1 MSEVSD
7 VEAVDSTDESA
18 VPRLVDGVALLG
30 EYEGGGYEEP
40 RYLVSRADGQM
51 VLVSPLLH
59 EVASRFDGE
68 RNLREVADRVNQDLG
83 AELTA
88 ADVAFLVDEKLYP
101 MGIATT
107 SEPLPDPP
115 RSDPLLS
122 LVFNT
127 QLLPP
132 RVVRVMA
139 AIFAPFYRPVVIALM
154 LAMFV
159 GVDVWLVMSGGIDA
173 AFHRSVGDP
182 VLMLTLMALW
192 VVATLFHEFGHA
204 AGCHYGGAR
213 PGGIGVGILIL
224 YPAFYTNVTDAY
236 RLDRR
241 GRLRTD
247 LGGIYFNAIFIVA
260 VFGLYQLTGIPALVV
275 FMVLNH
281 LQILQQLLPLLRLD
295 GYLILGDLVGVPN
308 LFAFVGPVWRR
319 MRGKPVDDSAA
330 MHRALRPRVQ
340 ILVTAWVLI
349 VVPLLLIGLTLLL
362 IRLPFYLA
370 TGTTKAVQYGEVAL
384 SAGGQGHVGIL
395 LLAILSMLILL
406 VPWVGGTAFAIR
418 TGRRITRAVRRS
430 RARRRTRPA
439 ARHRKHSGRWRPP
452 KAA

>member
-1 MSEVSD
+1 MSETTD
-7 VEAVDSTDESA
+7 VELADSTEENA

-51 VLVSPLLH
+51 VLVSPLLYQ
-59 EVASRFDGE
+59 VASQVDGE
-68 RNLREVADRVNQDLG
+68 RSLREVAEQIAGDTEPDISAAGVEYLVNK
-83 AELTA
+83 
-88 ADVAFLVDEKLYP
+88 KLYP
-101 MGIATT
+101 MGIATM

-127 QLLPP
+127 QILPGGF
-132 RVVRVMA
+132 VRAVAPVFAPLFKPA
-139 AIFAPFYRPVVIALM
+139 AIVLM
-154 LAMFV
+154 LCAFV
-159 GVDVWLVMSGGIDA
+159 GVDVWLVAAGGVDA

-182 VLMLTLMALW
+182 ILVLTLMALW
-192 VVATLFHEFGHA
+192 VFATLFHEFGHA

-260 VFGLYQLTGIPALVV
+260 MAGVYQLTEYPPLLV

-308 LFAFVGPVWRR
+308 LFGFVGPVFRR
-319 MRGKPVDDSAA
+319 LRGKPAQDGPP
-330 MHRALRPRVQ
+330 HHQLRPRVR

-349 VVPLLLIGLTLLL
+349 VVPLLVIGLTMLL
-362 IRLPFYLA
+362 IRLPMYLA
-370 TGTTKAVQYGEVAL
+370 TGTSQALHYGDVAL
-384 SAGGQGHVGIL
+384 TAGSQGNVWVLLLAFFSTVIL
-395 LLAILSMLILL
+395 LL
-406 VPWVGGTAFAIR
+406 PWIGGTAFAIR
-418 TGRRITRAVRRS
+418 TGRRITRFVRKRI
-430 RARRRTRPA
+430 ARRRRQRPH
-439 ARHRKHSGRWRPP
+439 ARHRKQSGNLRPP
-452 KAA
+452 RAA

>member
-7 VEAVDSTDESA
+7 VEAVDSTDENA

-59 EVASRFDGE
+59 EVASRFDGQ
-68 RNLREVADRVNQDLG
+68 RTLREVAERVNEDLG
-83 AELTA
+83 AELSA
-88 ADVAFLVDEKLYP
+88 ADVAFLVDRKLYP

-132 RVVRVMA
+132 GFVRVA
-139 AIFAPFYRPVVIALM
+139 AAVFAPFYRPPVIALM
-154 LAMFV
+154 LCLFV

-192 VVATLFHEFGHA
+192 VFATMFHEFGHA

-213 PGGIGVGILIL
+213 PGGIGVGILVL

-260 VFGLYQLTGIPALVV
+260 MFGLYQVTGIPALVV

-319 MRGKPVDDSAA
+319 MRGKPVDESAA
-330 MHRALRPRVQ
+330 MHQALRPRVQ
-340 ILVTAWVLI
+340 LLVTAWVLI
-349 VVPLLLIGLTLLL
+349 VVPLLIIALTLLL

-370 TGTTKAVQYGEVAL
+370 TGTAKAVEYGNVAL
-384 SAGGQGHVGIL
+384 SAGGHGNVGIL

-418 TGRRITRAVRRS
+418 TGRRIAKAVRKA
-430 RARRRTRPA
+430 RARRKPT

-452 KAA
+452 TAA

>member
-1 MSEVSD
+1 
-7 VEAVDSTDESA
+7 
-18 VPRLVDGVALLG
+18 
-30 EYEGGGYEEP
+30 
-40 RYLVSRADGQM
+40 
-51 VLVSPLLH
+51 
-59 EVASRFDGE
+59 
-68 RNLREVADRVNQDLG
+68 
-83 AELTA
+83 
-88 ADVAFLVDEKLYP
+88 

-132 RVVRVMA
+132 GFVRVAA
-139 AIFAPFYRPVVIALM
+139 AIFSPFYRPPVIALM
-154 LAMFV
+154 LCLFV
-159 GVDVWLVMSGGIDA
+159 AVDVWLVVSGGIDA

-182 VLMLTLMALW
+182 VLVLTLMVLW
-192 VVATLFHEFGHA
+192 VCATLFHEFGHA

-213 PGGIGVGILIL
+213 PGGIGVGILVL

-260 VFGLYQLTGIPALVV
+260 VFGLYQLTEIPALKV

-319 MRGKPVDDSAA
+319 LRGKPDDGST
-330 MHRALRPRVQ
+330 MHQALRPRVQ
-340 ILVTAWVLI
+340 VLVTTWVLI
-349 VVPLLLIGLTLLL
+349 VVPLLIVALTLLL
-362 IRLPFYLA
+362 VRLPFYLA
-370 TGTTKAVQYGEVAL
+370 TATSKAVEYGEVAL
-384 SAGGQGHVGIL
+384 AAGGQGSVGIL
-395 LLAILSMLILL
+395 LLAVLSMLLL
-406 VPWVGGTAFAIR
+406 LIPWVGGTAFAIR
-418 TGRRITRAVRRS
+418 TGRRVVKLVRKL
-430 RARRRTRPA
+430 RARRRASRPQPKHRKRSGRLRPPPA
-439 ARHRKHSGRWRPP
+439 A
-452 KAA
+452 A

>member
-1 MSEVSD
+1 MTEVSD
-7 VEAVDSTDESA
+7 VEVADSTDENA

-59 EVASRFDGE
+59 ELASRFDGQ
-68 RNLREVADRVNQDLG
+68 RTLREVAEQVNQDLD
-83 AELTA
+83 ADLSP
-88 ADVAFLVDEKLYP
+88 ADVAYLVDEKLYP
-101 MGIATT
+101 MGVATT

-132 RVVRVMA
+132 WFVRA
-139 AIFAPFYRPVVIALM
+139 AAKVFSVFYRPLVIALM
-154 LAMFV
+154 LCMFV

-182 VLMLTLMALW
+182 ILVLTLMVLW
-192 VVATLFHEFGHA
+192 VCATLFHEFGHA

-213 PGGIGVGILIL
+213 PGGIGVGILIF

-260 VFGLYQLTGIPALVV
+260 MFGLYQATGLPSLMV

-319 MRGKPVDDSAA
+319 MRGKPDDDKAA
-330 MHRALRPRVQ
+330 MHQALRPRVQ
-340 ILVTAWVLI
+340 VLVTAWVLI
-349 VVPLLLIGLTLLL
+349 VVPLLILGLTMLL
-362 IRLPFYLA
+362 IRLPLYLA
-370 TGTTKAVQYGEVAL
+370 TGTSRALQYGEVAWN
-384 SAGGQGHVGIL
+384 AGGSGQVGVL
-395 LLAILSMLILL
+395 LMAILSMLILL

-418 TGRRITRAVRRS
+418 TGRRITRLVVKL
-430 RARRRTRPA
+430 RARRQARPH
-439 ARHRKHSGRWRPP
+439 ARHRKRSGRWHPP

>member
-1 MSEVSD
+1 MSEATE
-7 VEAVDSTDESA
+7 VEAVDSTDENA
-18 VPRLVDGVALLG
+18 VPRLVEGVALLG

-59 EVASRFDGE
+59 EVASRLDGD
-68 RNLREVADRVNQDLG
+68 RNLREVAEQLNRDLG
-83 AELTA
+83 TEITP
-88 ADVAFLVDEKLYP
+88 ADVAFLVDQKLHP

-107 SEPLPDPP
+107 TEPLPDPP

-132 RVVRVMA
+132 GFVRVAA
-139 AIFAPFYRPVVIALM
+139 AIFAPFYRPPVIALM

-182 VLMLTLMALW
+182 ILMLTLMALW
-192 VVATLFHEFGHA
+192 VFATLFHEFGHA

-260 VFGLYQLTGIPALVV
+260 MFGLYQVTGIPALVV

-281 LQILQQLLPLLRLD
+281 LQILQQLVPLLRLD

-319 MRGKPVDDSAA
+319 MRGKPDDGTTV
-330 MHRALRPRVQ
+330 HQALRPRVQ
-340 ILVTAWVLI
+340 LLVTTWVLI
-349 VVPLLLIGLTLLL
+349 VVPLLIAGLTLLL
-362 IRLPFYLA
+362 IRLPYYLA
-370 TGTTKAVQYGEVAL
+370 TGTDRALHYGEIAL
-384 SAGGQGHVGIL
+384 GAGGQGNVGIL

-418 TGRRITRAVRRS
+418 TGRRLTRVVRKV
-430 RARRRTRPA
+430 RARRRATRPH

-452 KAA
+452 TAA